1 MCNRFLLSAS
11 CALALL
17 FAGCQPLPAI
27 HSASAQD
34 AIHNDNRLQGRAFYL
49 ERIAPAPG
57 ATLEVQ
63 LIASAD
69 SDSPIILGAARFTD
83 LAGPPF
89 DFTLP
94 YDTALAGPQDE
105 WSLRA
110 ALRDAQGRLLFFTG
124 TRVVV
129 PKGDPQ
135 RIAFRLLRY
144 SGAP

>member
-1 MCNRFLLSAS
+1 MCNRFLPSAV
-11 CALALL
+11 CVLALL
-17 FAGCQPLPAI
+17 FVGCQPLSAVHPA
-27 HSASAQD
+27 AAQD
-34 AIHNDNRLQGRAFYL
+34 AIHSDNSLQGRAFYL
-49 ERIAPAPG
+49 ERIAPVPG

-63 LIASAD
+63 LIAGAD
-69 SDSPIILGAARFTD
+69 SDSPVILGAARFTE

-129 PKGDPQ
+129 SKGEPQ

-144 SGAP
+144 SEAP